1 MLRALGKSPTE
12 AEIRQI
18 VKDID
23 PDNRGVVDYKEFEKI
38 MTRDIRAYDNEQDL
52 KSAWKVRA
60 NPHDSMHLLVFFG
73 VLSETWFLSCGLTR
87 ACRRLD
93 FGVGRGFRVGVDLLV
108 RKLEFQQQGSWL
120 CSQSSLCMPPTIPIL
135 QVFDKS
141 GQGFISAAELKHVL
155 TSVGEKLSPEEIT
168 EMMNEADPEK
178 SGKILYDNFIKMMLA
193 R

>member
-1 MLRALGKSPTE
+1 MAEERYAEYKEAFTLFDSDGDGFITTKELGTVLRALGKSPTE

-52 KSAWKVRA
+52 KSAWK
-60 NPHDSMHLLVFFG
+60 
-73 VLSETWFLSCGLTR
+73 
-87 ACRRLD
+87 
-93 FGVGRGFRVGVDLLV
+93 
-108 RKLEFQQQGSWL
+108 
-120 CSQSSLCMPPTIPIL
+120 
-135 QVFDKS
+135 VFDKS